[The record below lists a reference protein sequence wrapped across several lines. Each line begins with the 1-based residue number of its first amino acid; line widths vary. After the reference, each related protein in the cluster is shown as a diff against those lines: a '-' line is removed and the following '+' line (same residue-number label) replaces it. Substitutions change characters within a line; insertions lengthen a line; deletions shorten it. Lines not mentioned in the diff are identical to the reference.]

1 MIAALNNRNDKKTS
15 MTDRTAYIKRDTN
28 ETKIELSINLD
39 GTGQADIDTGVGFYD
54 HMLHHVAVHGLV
66 DLTIKA
72 TGDLHIDSHHT
83 IEDIA
88 ICLGRAIDDALTS
101 RKGIHRMG
109 IAYVPMDEAL
119 ARVVIDLSGR
129 PYAVINAEFNT
140 PTMGQMP
147 TDLVIHALET
157 TAFHAKMNLHAE
169 VLYGRNDHHKAEALF
184 KAFGRALSQAVATDP
199 RRQGIPSTKGTLTE

>member
-1 MIAALNNRNDKKTS
+1 
-15 MTDRTAYIKRDTN
+15 MTDRKAQIKRDTN
-28 ETKIELSINLD
+28 ETQIELSLNLD

-66 DLTIKA
+66 DLTVKA

-88 ICLGRAIDDALTS
+88 ICLGRAIDEALTS
-101 RKGIHRMG
+101 RKGINRMG
-109 IAYVPMDEAL
+109 TAYVPMDEAL

-129 PYAVINAEFNT
+129 PYVVINAEFVT
-140 PTMGQMP
+140 PIMGQMP

-157 TAFHAKMNLHAE
+157 IAFHAKMNLHAE

-184 KAFGRALSQAVATDP
+184 KAFGRALSQAVAHDP
-199 RRQGIPSTKGTLTE
+199 RREGIPSTKGTLTE

>member
-1 MIAALNNRNDKKTS
+1 
-15 MTDRTAYIKRDTN
+15 MTDRTAHIKRDTN
-28 ETKIELSINLD
+28 ETQIELSLNLD
-39 GTGQADIDTGVGFYD
+39 GVGQAEIDTGVGFYD
-54 HMLHHVAVHGLV
+54 HMLHHVAVHGLM
-66 DLTIKA
+66 DLHIKA
-72 TGDLHIDSHHT
+72 TGDLHIDAHHT

-88 ICLGRAIDDALTS
+88 ICLGRAIDEALTS

-109 IAYVPMDEAL
+109 TAYVPMDEAL

-129 PYAVINAEFNT
+129 PYVVINAEFVT
-140 PTMGQMP
+140 PMMGQMP

-157 TAFHAKMNLHAE
+157 IAFHAKMNLHAE

-184 KAFGRALSQAVATDP
+184 KAFGRALSQAVAVDP